1 MIVLGVV
8 DNKVGIIDI
17 KPLKRVK
24 IKEEWPDRQVEP
36 IANDDEANLAD
47 FDDVE
52 DFKFD

>member
-17 KPLKRVK
+17 KPLKEKK
-24 IKEEWPDRQVEP
+24 IKEEWLDREVEP

-47 FDDVE
+47 FNDVE
-52 DFKFD
+52 DFQFD